1 MGIQLVTGKISVK
14 SIGWTRKVQAE
25 YEGKYSFFLQISTTI
40 LATIIKPVMV
50 AACKY
55 SSTTGV

>member
-1 MGIQLVTGKISVK
+1 MGVQLVTGKISVK

-50 AACKY
+50 AA
-55 SSTTGV
+55 